1 MLRQTGAMLG
11 LDTAEREGWWSGYDC
26 NTERRGACLR
36 WRSEH
41 AVTPDMSWGTLPA
54 VLQEK
59 WTAYDCDHL
68 VQDAIQREDEEAR
81 ARTVRRGW
89 NRTAGSRYEFAA
101 DGVTF
106 ESSGGI

>member
-1 MLRQTGAMLG
+1 MGRGNLQKRAFQKEGSVKGGSRIDGA
-11 LDTAEREGWWSGYDC
+11 T
-26 NTERRGACLR
+26 
-36 WRSEH
+36 
-41 AVTPDMSWGTLPA
+41 
-54 VLQEK
+54 
-59 WTAYDCDHL
+59 HL